1 MVLFQ
6 EMDNVLKV
14 VEMDSTNSE
23 DFVLLVINHVEPVKV
38 IQLNVLIVLKV
49 LLN

>member
-6 EMDNVLKV
+6 EMDNVFKI

-23 DFVLLVINHVEPVKV
+23 GSVLLVINHVEHVKV
-38 IQLNVLIVLKV
+38 IQINVLTVLKV
-49 LLN
+49 